1 MIVALRFVLV
11 PLWVGGAVLAV
22 LYLPSLGAGQGGA
35 IGAQLLPTDAP
46 ALQAEL
52 LSKTQFGV
60 PLISRTVVVRHS
72 RTGLPSGAVAQAVQ
86 TARDVRAG
94 RFPDLHGLAA
104 VIPVPDTALEP
115 GPVSSTMFYFL
126 HFRPGTGGAQSVE
139 LARRFA
145 AEYVAAGP
153 GEFVGVTGTVP
164 ATVARAAVIKEWVPV
179 ITLATLALITVA
191 VGLFF
196 QSPVAPLV
204 TLLTVGIAFVVA
216 SGVLG
221 WLGQVYGLV
230 VPPEVEPV
238 VVVLLFGVVTDYSI
252 FFLSRYR
259 RHLRRRAPARDA
271 ARLAASEVIGI
282 VLVAGLVVAVSTGA
296 LVFAQLSFFRVFGP
310 ALAVA
315 VLVGALVT
323 ATFMPGALALLGRYA
338 LWPSIPGP
346 GPALTVEAQGGAAD
360 FRTMR
365 ARVARLAVGRPLGT
379 AIACVVLLAAAAVGL
394 VRYDVGNPI
403 IQSLPAGA
411 GPQRAYDVA
420 AAGVTGD
427 GILAPTVAVVRSSG
441 AGLDAA
447 KLRQLKPLLAGV
459 PGVARVYGPGDVP
472 PVVATQAGD
481 VFVAP
486 GGGLARFLV
495 VFDGDPLD
503 APAVAALRALRDR
516 APALLSR
523 VGLDGATLQLGG
535 DTAITV
541 DLVDRTMQDL
551 VRVAPVALLG
561 AFLVLALYL
570 RSLLAPLCLV
580 ATSVLTLLAALGLSA
595 IVAEPLLDVSAVAFF
610 VPFAVS
616 ILLLGLGSDYNVFL
630 AGRIWDEVDR
640 RPLREAVRAASTGAA
655 RSIATAG
662 VVLAG
667 SFALLALVP
676 LTTFHAIAIAMVI
689 GLVLD
694 AFLVRQLLVPALLV
708 LIGTRGWRP
717 GRRHGHPVAVTTSP
731 ACPGG

>member
-1 MIVALRFVLV
+1 MSRWAARVIVALRFVLV
-11 PLWVGGAVLAV
+11 PMWVGGAVLAV
-22 LYLPSLGAGQGGA
+22 LYLPTLGQGQGGA
-35 IGAQLLPTDAP
+35 IGAQLLPADAP

-60 PLISRTVVVRHS
+60 PLISRTVVVRYD
-72 RTGLPSGAVAQAVQ
+72 RTGLPPGAMAQAVQ

-94 RFPDLHGLAA
+94 RFPDLRGLEA
-104 VIPVPDTALEP
+104 VIPVPRTAMEP
-115 GPVSSTMFYFL
+115 GSASTTMLYFL
-126 HFRPGTGGAQSVE
+126 HFRPGTGGGQSVE
-139 LARRFA
+139 LAHRFA
-145 AEYVAAGP
+145 AGYVPAGP
-153 GEFVGVTGTVP
+153 GEFVGVTGTEP

-179 ITLATLALITVA
+179 ITLVTIVLIAVA

-196 QSPVAPLV
+196 RSPIAPLV
-204 TLLTVGIAFVVA
+204 ALLIVGIAFVVA

-238 VVVLLFGVVTDYSI
+238 VVVLIFGVVTDYSI
-252 FFLSRYR
+252 FFLSHFR
-259 RHLRRRAPARDA
+259 RHLRESCAARDA

-282 VLVAGLVVAVSTGA
+282 VGVAGLVVAVSTGA
-296 LVFAQLSFFRVFGP
+296 LAFAQLSFFRVFGP

-323 ATFMPGALALLGRYA
+323 ATFMPCVLALLGYFA
-338 LWPSIPGP
+338 LWPSVPKP
-346 GPALTVEAQGGAAD
+346 GPALTAEVRRGTAES
-360 FRTMR
+360 RTMR
-365 ARVARLAVGRPLGT
+365 AWIARVAVHWPLGT
-379 AIACVVLLAAAAVGL
+379 VIACILLLGAAAVGL
-394 VRYDVGNPI
+394 TRYDVGNPI
-403 IQSLPAGA
+403 IRSLPASA

-420 AAGVTGD
+420 TTGRAAQ
-427 GILAPTVAVVRSSG
+427 GILAPTVAVVRAPG
-441 AGLDAA
+441 AGLDAG
-447 KLRQLKPLLAGV
+447 KLRQLKTLLAAA
-459 PGVARVYGPGDVP
+459 PGVARVYGPGDLP
-472 PVVATQAGD
+472 PGVAARAGD
-481 VFVAP
+481 VFVTP
-486 GGGLARFLV
+486 SGNLARLLV
-495 VFDGDPLD
+495 VFQGDPLD
-503 APAVAALRALRDR
+503 APAVNALRALRDR
-516 APALLSR
+516 APALLR
-523 VGLDGATLQLGG
+523 AAGVTGAQLQFAG
-535 DTAITV
+535 DTAITA
-541 DLVDRTMQDL
+541 DLVDRTAQDL

-561 AFLVLALYL
+561 AFLVLALFL

-580 ATSVLTLLAALGLSA
+580 ATSVLALLAALGLSA
-595 IVAEPLLDVSAVAFF
+595 IVFDPLLDPAAVAFF

-630 AGRIWDEVDR
+630 TGRIWDEVER

-676 LTTFHAIAIAMVI
+676 LTTFRAIAITMVI

-717 GRRHGHPVAVTTSP
+717 GRRHGVQSP
-731 ACPGG
+731 